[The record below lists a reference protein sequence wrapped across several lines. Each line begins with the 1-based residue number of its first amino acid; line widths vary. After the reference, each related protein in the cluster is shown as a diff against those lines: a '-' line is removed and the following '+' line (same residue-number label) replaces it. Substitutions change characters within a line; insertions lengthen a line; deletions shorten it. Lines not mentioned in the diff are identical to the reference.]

1 MNTKKRTLMSASV
14 LALLLFTLTAAAP
27 FASAQRPAGIHI
39 DWTIILRGPA
49 LNGMTPIGNSD
60 YEVQN
65 TFRRFEADCDQV
77 NVPDGT
83 LLDVRVNGKVVGSFR
98 TLDQGGAL
106 ILTGVRAPNVTKGT
120 RVSINHHDGA
130 AIVSGR
136 Y

>member
-1 MNTKKRTLMSASV
+1 MTSRKLSVVSASMFALV
-14 LALLLFTLTAAAP
+14 LLAVATSAP
-27 FASAQRPAGIHI
+27 FASAARPANLHI
-39 DWTIILRGPA
+39 DWTIILKGSPI
-49 LNGMTPIGNSD
+49 NGQMPTGNSD

-83 LLDVRVNGKVVGSFR
+83 QLDVMVNGRYVGSFR

-106 ILTGVRAPNVTKGT
+106 VLTGSRAPQVSKGT
-120 RVSINHHDGA
+120 KVSINFHNGP
-130 AIVSGR
+130 AILSGS

>member
-1 MNTKKRTLMSASV
+1 MKSRKLTLVGASIFALV
-14 LALLLFTLTAAAP
+14 LLAVTASAP
-27 FASAQRPAGIHI
+27 FAAARPASLHI
-39 DWTIILRGPA
+39 DWTIILKGSPI
-49 LNGMTPIGNSD
+49 NGMSPTGNSD

-83 LLDVRVNGKVVGSFR
+83 QLDVMVNGKYVGSFR

-106 ILTGVRAPNVTKGT
+106 VLTGSRAPQVTKGT
-120 RVSINHHDGA
+120 RVSINFHNGP
-130 AIVSGR
+130 AILSGG

>member
-1 MNTKKRTLMSASV
+1 METKKLPLVSASI
-14 LALLLFTLTAAAP
+14 LALFLFALTAAAP
-27 FASAQRPAGIHI
+27 LASAQRPAGVYIN
-39 DWTIILRGPA
+39 WTIILRGPA

-60 YEVQN
+60 YEVEN

-77 NVPDGT
+77 NVPNGT

-106 ILTGVRAPNVTKGT
+106 ILTGSRAPNVTKGT
-120 RVSINHHDGA
+120 RVSINFHDGS
-130 AIVSGR
+130 AIVSGH

>member
-1 MNTKKRTLMSASV
+1 METKKLPLVSASV
-14 LALLLFTLTAAAP
+14 LVLLLFGLTAAAP
-27 FASAQRPAGIHI
+27 LASAQRPAGVYIN
-39 DWTIILRGPA
+39 WTIILRGPA
-49 LNGMTPIGNSD
+49 LNGLTPIGNSD
-60 YEVQN
+60 YEVEN

-106 ILTGVRAPNVTKGT
+106 ILTGSRAPNVTKGT
-120 RVSINHHDGA
+120 RVSINFHNGS
-130 AIVSGR
+130 AIVSGH

>member
-1 MNTKKRTLMSASV
+1 MKTKKRTLMSASV

-27 FASAQRPAGIHI
+27 FASAQRPAGIRI

>member
-1 MNTKKRTLMSASV
+1 MKTKKLTLASAAV
-14 LALLLFTLTAAAP
+14 AALFLFALSAAAP
-27 FASAQRPAGIHI
+27 FASAQRPANIHI

-49 LNGMTPIGNSD
+49 LNGMTPVGNSD

-106 ILTGVRAPNVTKGT
+106 ILTGVRAPNVTKST
-120 RVSINHHDGA
+120 KVSINFDDGS
-130 AIVSGR
+130 AIVSGH

>member
-1 MNTKKRTLMSASV
+1 MKAKKLTLGSASV
-14 LALLLFTLTAAAP
+14 LALTLFALTAAVP
-27 FASAQRPAGIHI
+27 FASAQRPASIHI
-39 DWTIILRGPA
+39 DWTIILSGPP
-49 LNGMTPIGNSD
+49 LNAMTPIGNSD

-83 LLDVRVNGKVVGSFR
+83 LLDVRVNGKIVGSFR

-106 ILTGVRAPNVTKGT
+106 ILTGVRAPNVSKGT
-120 RVSINHHDGA
+120 KVSINFHDGP
-130 AIVSGR
+130 AIASGH

>member
-1 MNTKKRTLMSASV
+1 MKTKKLTLACPSV
-14 LALLLFTLTAAAP
+14 LALLLFALTAAAP
-27 FASAQRPAGIHI
+27 FALAQRPPNLHI
-39 DWTIILRGPA
+39 DWTIILSGPP
-49 LNGMTPIGNSD
+49 LNGMTPTGNSD

-83 LLDVRVNGKVVGSFR
+83 LLDVRVNGKYVGSFR

-106 ILTGVRAPNVTKGT
+106 VLTGVRAPNVTRGT
-120 RVSINHHDGA
+120 KVSISIHNGPT
-130 AIVSGR
+130 ILSGH